1 MSGARYLIAGAMLAL
16 GAGYISNEVIAH
28 RQAPLAM
35 LRRVAATITCVENQ
49 MRYENLR
56 FSCGTPLTF
65 SDFRKLDM
73 RADNRARSLR
83 GGARSVAARP

>member
-1 MSGARYLIAGAMLAL
+1 MSAFKYLVGGAVLVVGAS
-16 GAGYISNEVIAH
+16 YISNEVMAN

-49 MRYENLR
+49 MLYENMR

-83 GGARSVAARP
+83 GGARSVAAKP